1 MLSADELQISIVMS
15 NYNLPIDFLVFKT
28 EMAHLRTR
36 GLFLQ
41 RTSTKI
47 HLEVMFLLFMGGFTA
62 ALMKQNNH
70 FHLFDS
76 QSRDERGLSIVG
88 GTSVLL
94 KFLDLKQVEKN
105 IQVFYLEYRSLE
117 QSCFQ
122 LQCMHV
128 NKDIIE
134 LGHFML
140 SSNFKK
146 KTEL

>member
-1 MLSADELQISIVMS
+1 
-15 NYNLPIDFLVFKT
+15 
-28 EMAHLRTR
+28 
-36 GLFLQ
+36 
-41 RTSTKI
+41 
-47 HLEVMFLLFMGGFTA
+47 MFLLFMGGFTTE
-62 ALMKQNNH
+62 LMKQNNH
-70 FHLFDS
+70 FYLLDS
-76 QSRDERGLSIVG
+76 QSRDQRGLSIVG
-88 GTSVLL
+88 ETSVLL

-128 NKDIIE
+128 NKDITE
-134 LGHFML
+134 LGYFKL